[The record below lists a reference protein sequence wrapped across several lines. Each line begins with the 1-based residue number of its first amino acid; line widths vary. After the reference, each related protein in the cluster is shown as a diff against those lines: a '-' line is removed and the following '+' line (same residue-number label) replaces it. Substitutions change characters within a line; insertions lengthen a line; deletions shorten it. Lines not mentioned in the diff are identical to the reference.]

1 VVDLGNSTNSDEEN
15 VIIGDQ
21 DDDSDVDG
29 AIVSIDACV
38 WEDMVLDKAKCSEEL
53 VDLITMYRCD

>member
-1 VVDLGNSTNSDEEN
+1 MVDLGNSTNSDEEN

-21 DDDSDVDG
+21 DDDNDVDG

-38 WEDMVLDKAKCSEEL
+38 ARHGIRQSE
-53 VDLITMYRCD
+53 IF